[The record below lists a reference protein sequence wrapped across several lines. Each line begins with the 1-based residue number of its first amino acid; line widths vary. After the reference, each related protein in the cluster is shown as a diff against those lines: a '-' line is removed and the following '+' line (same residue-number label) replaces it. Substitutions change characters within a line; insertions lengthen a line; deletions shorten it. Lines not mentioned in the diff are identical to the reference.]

1 MNLYTPR
8 RICDD
13 QNAALLKNRVV
24 VIPELSRLWKK
35 DKKWK
40 DAEKSR
46 SKERAKQAK
55 TMATNMQETE

>member
-13 QNAALLKNRVV
+13 QDAVLLKNRVV

-35 DKKWK
+35 KWK
-40 DAEKSR
+40 DADKNR
-46 SKERAKQAK
+46 SKERAKQAE
-55 TMATNMQETE
+55 TMATNMQGT